1 MRLPLIVT
9 VPARRLLLLLAA
21 AVSVVEPAAGQA
33 PPSLSETISLTSG
46 DVWSESS
53 TPSVLGTPAGD
64 PVLNQSRSTITAI
77 EPIAEEDAGSFVA
90 GGDAG
95 CNTCN
100 GDGSGGSFYNR
111 CGCDQPLFPYLT
123 GPGNCDNWCVGP
135 HWNVEVDGMA
145 LRRTGVDWS
154 GIEAIA
160 NADGFDTD
168 LLDNFGYGPG
178 ARIFATAYNDSDFG
192 LQIGYEGI
200 NDYNATA
207 LFSAGDDVRSFDY
220 QTTFNSLE
228 VNVMRRTT
236 APTKLFAGF
245 RYIQSD
251 EDFTDALTEGKSV
264 PPPSDPAGIFAFT
277 DTKDVFKLENRMIG
291 FQLGALRDAWA
302 LNKWL
307 TIEPF
312 GNGGVYYNNFKREE
326 LQDTVNTIVTG
337 ENDGTNGSPVTSGS
351 TAVNFTQFGNSRNFS
366 DIAFVGEVG
375 ITAVFRVNRC
385 VAVRGG
391 YQALVMD
398 GVGEGIDAFFE
409 PGLNGSTVLY
419 HGARF
424 GVEYQR

>member
-1 MRLPLIVT
+1 MRLPLV
-9 VPARRLLLLLAA
+9 VHAPARRLLLAFIAAGGLADD
-21 AVSVVEPAAGQA
+21 AVSQA
-33 PPSLSETISLTSG
+33 PPSLSDTISLTSG
-46 DVWSESS
+46 DVWSEKS

-64 PVLNQSRSTITAI
+64 PVLDRSTLV
-77 EPIAEEDAGSFVA
+77 PIAEESSGYLEGV
-90 GGDAG
+90 GDA
-95 CNTCN
+95 TCN
-100 GDGSGGSFYNR
+100 SCNGGGGGVGGFYNR
-111 CGCDQPLFPYLT
+111 CGCDAPLFPYLT

-160 NADGFDTD
+160 NGDGFATD
-168 LLDNFGYGPG
+168 LLDDFGYGPG

-200 NDYNATA
+200 NDYHASA
-207 LFSAGDDVRSFDY
+207 LFSNNADDVRSFDY

-228 VNVMRRTT
+228 INVMRRTT

-245 RYIQSD
+245 RYIQID
-251 EDFTDALTEGKSV
+251 EDFTDGLTQAKSV
-264 PPPSDPAGIFAFT
+264 PPPGDPAGVFAFT
-277 DTKDVFKLENRMIG
+277 DTKDIFKLENRLIG
-291 FQLGALRDAWA
+291 VQLGALRDAWS
-302 LNKWL
+302 LNKWI

-326 LQDTVNTIVTG
+326 LQDTVNTIVVG
-337 ENDGTNGSPVTSGS
+337 ENDVTLAPGS
-351 TAVNFTQFGNSRNFS
+351 TAVNYTQFGTTRNYS
-366 DIAFVGEVG
+366 DIAFVGEAG
-375 ITAVFRVNRC
+375 INAVVRVNQC
-385 VAVRGG
+385 VALRAG